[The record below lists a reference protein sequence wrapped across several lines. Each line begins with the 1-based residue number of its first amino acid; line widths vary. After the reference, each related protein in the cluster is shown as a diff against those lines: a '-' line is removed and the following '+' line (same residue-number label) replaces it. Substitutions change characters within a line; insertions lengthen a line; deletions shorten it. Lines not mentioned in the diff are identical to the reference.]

1 MRSATSLPRPP
12 GGYGSIEDYAAGGKP
27 CGYRLLSPS
36 LRRVA
41 ATMAV
46 PLTPLDA
53 GAAGPGAANG
63 VAYLGRALPLAGQT
77 SSSSTF
83 HYITAVSAD
92 GRDFVDQAGD
102 PIASRGT
109 TSGT

>member
-1 MRSATSLPRPP
+1 MRLSITVAIVAT
-12 GGYGSIEDYAAGGKP
+12 
-27 CGYRLLSPS
+27 
-36 LRRVA
+36 VA

-53 GAAGPGAANG
+53 GAAGPGAANV
-63 VAYLGRALPLAGQT
+63 VADPAALPLAGQT

-83 HYITAVSAD
+83 HYITAVSPN
-92 GRDFVDQAGD
+92 GRYFVDQAGD
-102 PIASRGT
+102 PIAISRT